1 MVKSVSLVGGIGD
14 LKTTKTYYDNWSK
27 KYDLTLNQWKYTVP
41 KKSIKLLKTK
51 LHSKPS
57 KILDLACGTGLFG
70 EELIKTYKNSQIY
83 GSDISE
89 KSLVIAKEK
98 KIYKKL
104 YKKDFEK
111 KINFKIKFQLVS
123 MIGAM
128 TYCKNFKKL
137 FSNVKYYLSK
147 NGYFVFS
154 HRIDLWEKQNF
165 YEILNEHKS
174 DLKIKFIS
182 RPNNY
187 LPANKDF
194 SNKIKIRLV
203 LLQKI

>member
-14 LKTTKTYYDNWSK
+14 LKTTKKYYDDWSR

-104 YKKDFEK
+104 FKKD
-111 KINFKIKFQLVS
+111 S
-123 MIGAM
+123 
-128 TYCKNFKKL
+128 
-137 FSNVKYYLSK
+137 
-147 NGYFVFS
+147 
-154 HRIDLWEKQNF
+154 
-165 YEILNEHKS
+165 
-174 DLKIKFIS
+174 
-182 RPNNY
+182 
-187 LPANKDF
+187 
-194 SNKIKIRLV
+194 
-203 LLQKI
+203 

>member
-1 MVKSVSLVGGIGD
+1 MVKSLSLVSGIGD
-14 LKTTKTYYDNWSK
+14 VNTTMKYYDNWSK

-41 KKSIKLLKTK
+41 IKSIKLLKNK

-70 EELIKTYKNSQIY
+70 EELIKTFKNSQIY

-89 KSLVIAKEK
+89 KSLGIAKEK

-111 KINFKIKFQLVS
+111 KINFKTKFQLVS

-128 TYCKNFKKL
+128 TYCNNFEKL

-154 HRIDLWEKQNF
+154 HRIDLWDKQNF
-165 YEILNEHKS
+165 HEILNAHKS
-174 DLKIKFIS
+174 DLKIKIIS